1 MGGLGRFVIREK
13 PLEEED
19 VGFLTTDL
27 TTGMGTVQ
35 VGKVHEHGIQ
45 QSGLNLTNRP
55 NLSPSYAI
63 HFGTS
68 DLSDEL

>member
-35 VGKVHEHGIQ
+35 VGKVHEHGILRTRQ
-45 QSGLNLTNRP
+45 LISSG
-55 NLSPSYAI
+55 
-63 HFGTS
+63 GV
-68 DLSDEL
+68 